1 MEKKKVWV
9 FTAQQVYNCETLD
22 LIKEVLYNN
31 EDSIDYIKPFVEEAK
46 EDLKTNGWQVD
57 EDCETW
63 FVSFEPFRYPENH
76 VEFSVD
82 EKEIR

>member
-9 FTAQQVYNCETLD
+9 FTAQQVYDCETFD
-22 LIKEVLYNN
+22 LIVEVFDNKEDAISYM
-31 EDSIDYIKPFVEEAK
+31 KKFVKEAK
-46 EDLKTNGWQVD
+46 EDIKTNGWQID
-57 EDCETW
+57 EDCDTW